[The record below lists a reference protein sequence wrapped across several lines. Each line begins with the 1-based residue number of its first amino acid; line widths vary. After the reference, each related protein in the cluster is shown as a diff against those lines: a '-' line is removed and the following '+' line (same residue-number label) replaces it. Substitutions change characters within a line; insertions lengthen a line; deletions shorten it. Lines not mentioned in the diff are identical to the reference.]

1 MKGFTLLEVVI
12 ALVIAGV
19 AATALVEAAG
29 SGLSATRTAS
39 MYDQAIARAKSRLAV
54 ATQGTRLAPTDQRGD
69 DGGGFQW
76 RLRVVPVQSVTL
88 GPLGSTAPGASGYK
102 PVLYGLTV
110 WVGWND
116 GGRERQVRLQT
127 EQVGG

>member
-1 MKGFTLLEVVI
+1 MKATSDATKSAVIERLEASLAHIRNEGAKVFTDVFVDSARRE
-12 ALVIAGV
+12 A
-19 AATALVEAAG
+19 EAADQ
-29 SGLSATRTAS
+29 RTAEC
-39 MYDQAIARAKSRLAV
+39 
-54 ATQGTRLAPTDQRGD
+54 
-69 DGGGFQW
+69 
-76 RLRVVPVQSVTL
+76 VTL